1 MPSSS
6 ATARRL
12 RPLAC
17 ARRTASARNSSVKCF
32 LSSAI
37 GDLLLHGKSSPLLRS
52 KSNPDLFQ
60 PYGGFPDGVKVE
72 NGHIVMPELPGIGF
86 EGKSDLIKVMR
97 ELAE

>member
-52 KSNPDLFQ
+52 KSNRDLTHLEGVADLSAERRDPALERADPVARAAVAGELVVEIADQ
-60 PYGGFPDGVKVE
+60 P
-72 NGHIVMPELPGIGF
+72 
-86 EGKSDLIKVMR
+86 
-97 ELAE
+97 

>member
-17 ARRTASARNSSVKCF
+17 ARRTASARNSGVKCF

-37 GDLLLHGKSSPLLRS
+37 GDLLLHGKSSPLPRS
-52 KSNPDLFQ
+52 KSGKDQTLVAGAADLGLQ
-60 PYGGFPDGVKVE
+60 GARQVAAAWRSQNLGQLPLQRPALGGQG
-72 NGHIVMPELPGIGF
+72 
-86 EGKSDLIKVMR
+86 
-97 ELAE
+97 